1 MHLLWIF
8 ALQPTFSGKLMTY
21 HLLLPVNRRYY
32 LQYNDYSKVY
42 CSSTLICP
50 IRSIFWK
57 AENRQAID
65 SYDDS
70 KCNSRM
76 PGERSYRFYWIQDS
90 LLSVPSAE
98 NLFQYEHFHEN
109 LKWTAVRARKSGIV

>member
-1 MHLLWIF
+1 
-8 ALQPTFSGKLMTY
+8 MTI
-21 HLLLPVNRRYY
+21 
-32 LQYNDYSKVY
+32 QKFY

-50 IRSIFWK
+50 IRRPDQFFWK

-70 KCNSRM
+70 VQQQNA
-76 PGERSYRFYWIQDS
+76 GHIDFLWIQES
-90 LLSVPSAE
+90 IFSVLSAE

-109 LKWTAVRARKSGIV
+109 LK